1 MLRPLILRTL
11 ATSSGIMILGLVNS
25 ILLSR
30 WLGPA
35 GRGEVAA
42 AILWPMLLVYL
53 SSMGQI
59 ASTLYFA
66 ASPNSKLQPIFANA
80 MTLAV
85 IQGAVASII
94 GYVALPYLLR
104 SQTAAVVSAGRF
116 YLLVIPI
123 SLSTQYGISILQ
135 GRMHVSAFNWLRM
148 IIPVGYLAGTLTL
161 ARVGHLALL
170 NIIIL
175 LFCLTVVACLST
187 FATLLR
193 SDIRPSFRTDRDL
206 GKQMLKYGAKV
217 QVGNVSGLANQ
228 SLDQVLLAA
237 WLPPVYLGLY
247 VVAVSAASVCLVF
260 SQAVQMVSTPGIARC
275 ESQSQRA
282 AVLESVFR
290 RYWVFS
296 LLLTVAIALI
306 IPLTL
311 PIVFG
316 VNFKG
321 AIWPAEILLLGGF
334 LIGAKEVLAGGAQA
348 LGNPWLG
355 SKAQLMALI
364 VTVGLLYVLLPSM
377 GITGAAIATSAAYGT
392 QLLIVLFGLHRT
404 HAIPASKLFSI
415 KSADLRSA
423 LEVFEIGKRKPVSL
437 VPDQS

>member
-1 MLRPLILRTL
+1 M
-11 ATSSGIMILGLVNS
+11 ALGLVNS

-42 AILWPMLLVYL
+42 AILWPTLLVYL
-53 SSMGQI
+53 SSMGLI
-59 ASTLYFA
+59 ASTMYFA

-80 MTLAV
+80 TAMAV
-85 IQGAVASII
+85 IQGAVALII
-94 GYVALPYLLR
+94 GYVALPYLLG
-104 SQTAAVVSAGRF
+104 SQTAAVVNAGRL

-123 SLSTQYGISILQ
+123 GLSTQYGISILQ
-135 GRMHVSAFNWLRM
+135 GRMHVSAFNWLRT
-148 IIPVGYLAGTLTL
+148 ILPFGYLAGTLTL
-161 ARVGHLALL
+161 AAVGQLALL
-170 NIIIL
+170 NIVIL
-175 LFCLTVVACLST
+175 LFCLNVVAWLST
-187 FATLLR
+187 VTFLFRLG
-193 SDIRPSFRTDRDL
+193 IRPSFRTDRDL

-217 QVGNVSGLANQ
+217 QVGNVSGMANQ

-237 WLPPVYLGLY
+237 WLPSAYLGLY
-247 VVAVSAASVCLVF
+247 VVAVSAASVCQVF

-296 LLLTVAIALI
+296 LLITVAIALMV
-306 IPLTL
+306 PLTL

-316 VNFKG
+316 VNFKA

-355 SKAQLMALI
+355 SKAQLLALI
-364 VTVGLLYVLLPSM
+364 VTVGLLCVLLPSM

-404 HAIPASKLFSI
+404 HAIPPSKLFSI
-415 KSADLRSA
+415 KSSDMRSA
-423 LEVFEIGKRKPVSL
+423 LDMFEIGKRKPVDL
-437 VPDQS
+437 LPDQS